1 MLKPGSKAESAAPSK
16 VGAGEQGRTLK
27 SWLRHLP
34 ALLGVAL
41 LFGAIY
47 VVQRE
52 FRHLR
57 LDDVIAALRG
67 IPHRSLVT
75 AAVWTFLAYGV
86 LTFYDRLGSIYAGR
100 KVSYRRSAFASFCAY
115 ALSHNLGFA
124 AVSGAAVRYRLYSQW
139 GLAPVQI
146 AKVVAFCSLTFGLG
160 GMVLGGTILLAEP
173 NAVPFF
179 GTELPR
185 AALAAVALCLFAVV
199 GAYMTLSSVVGTV
212 RLFGYEVVL
221 PGWRMALLQVGLAT
235 ADVAVT
241 AAILYT
247 LLPPVHGL
255 TYVRFLAVYLAC
267 YSAGLATNLPGG
279 LGVFD
284 SAMLLGL
291 SPYLD
296 PPRILGAVV
305 VFRLFY
311 YIIPLFLAGSLFT
324 GNEILVRGQS
334 LRRGGA
340 FFGVASPLTRAGE
353 ADFAIAALAGIV
365 ALCGALLLSLGV
377 LAPHP
382 DFSWIDPDFA
392 GVADS
397 AGQFV
402 PSLIGAGLLVLAV
415 GMSQR
420 VTLAWGA
427 TIVLLLCAAAFAV
440 AQGQYPW
447 IAAVLVLAAVL
458 LAPFRS
464 AFYRHASLLSGPL
477 QAATALPLFT
487 LIGCVLALA
496 GFERHVHRMVENS
509 WWEIVL
515 SRDVPNSLRATVLVT
530 VLLLL
535 LATWRLIRPGRVTF
549 SAWQRDSQLRYA
561 SFGAVP
567 PAAAD
572 GVVWGEAER
581 SGIPFRRLAGV
592 LLGLGDPAGAD
603 SDRISAIWRLRDLAQ
618 QEGRRPA
625 FWRTGP
631 ELLKVYG
638 DLGLTALPIGA
649 DGLPFGD
656 AVPEHLLRAVC
667 GTRASGETLAMP
679 QFLCCMVE
687 RDFAHLAPVLAS
699 LPGVDAPAADLGRVV
714 AMPLNRPKRPR
725 PGDAAA

>member
-1 MLKPGSKAESAAPSK
+1 MPPDPAFRSM
-16 VGAGEQGRTLK
+16 K

-34 ALLGVAL
+34 PVLGVAL

-57 LDDVIAALRG
+57 LEDVLTALGAIPRRSVGIAAC
-67 IPHRSLVT
+67 
-75 AAVWTFLAYGV
+75 WTFLAYFV
-86 LTFYDRLGSIYAGR
+86 LLFYDRLGSIYAGHP
-100 KVSYRRSAFASFCAY
+100 VSYRRSAFASFCAY

-124 AVSGAAVRYRLYSQW
+124 AVSGAAVRYRLYAQW

-173 NAVPFF
+173 AAVPYL
-179 GTELPR
+179 GAKLPH
-185 AALAAVALCLFAVV
+185 AALYALAGCLFAVV

-212 RLFGYEVVL
+212 RLFGHEVVL
-221 PGWRMALLQVGLAT
+221 PGWRMALLQVLLA
-235 ADVAVT
+235 AVDVAVT

-247 LLPPVHGL
+247 LLPHGHGL

-267 YSAGLATNLPGG
+267 YSAGLAANLPGG

-296 PPRILGAVV
+296 PPRILGAIV

-324 GNEILVRGQS
+324 GNEILVRGQT
-334 LRRGGA
+334 LWRGGA
-340 FFGVASPLTRAGE
+340 FFGPRSPLTRAGE
-353 ADFAIAALAGIV
+353 ADFAIAALTGIV

-377 LAPHP
+377 VAPQP
-382 DFSWIDPDFA
+382 DFSWIDPDLA
-392 GVADS
+392 EVADS

-427 TIVLLLCAAAFAV
+427 TLVLLLGAAAFTV
-440 AQGQYPW
+440 AQGQWPW
-447 IAAVLVLAAVL
+447 IAGVLVLAAVL
-458 LAPFRS
+458 VAPFRS
-464 AFYRHASLLSGPL
+464 AFYRHARLLSGPL
-477 QAATALPLFT
+477 QASTAVSLFT
-487 LIGCVLALA
+487 LIGCILALA
-496 GFERHVHRMVENS
+496 GFERHVHGMVGNS

-515 SRDVPNSLRATVLVT
+515 SRSVPNSLRGTVLVT

-535 LATWRLIRPGRVTF
+535 LAIWRLIRPGRVR
-549 SAWQRDSQLRYA
+549 SDPWQREAQLRYA

-567 PAAAD
+567 PAVAD
-572 GVVWGEAER
+572 GAVWGEAER
-581 SGIPFRRLAGV
+581 SGIPFRRVGGV
-592 LLGLGDPAGAD
+592 LLGLGDPVGAE
-603 SDRISAIWRLRDLAQ
+603 SDLISAIWRLRDLAH

-625 FWRTGP
+625 FWRVGP
-631 ELLKVYG
+631 DYLKVYG
-638 DLGLTALPIGA
+638 DLGLTALPIGT
-649 DGLPFGD
+649 DGLPFGE
-656 AVPEHLLRAVC
+656 AVPKPLLEQAC
-667 GTRASGETLAMP
+667 GERLPRP
-679 QFLCCMVE
+679 QYLCCMVE
-687 RDFAHLAPVLAS
+687 RDLAQLVPELGS

-714 AMPLNRPKRPR
+714 AMPLGGRGQVRR
-725 PGDAAA
+725 PGGAAA